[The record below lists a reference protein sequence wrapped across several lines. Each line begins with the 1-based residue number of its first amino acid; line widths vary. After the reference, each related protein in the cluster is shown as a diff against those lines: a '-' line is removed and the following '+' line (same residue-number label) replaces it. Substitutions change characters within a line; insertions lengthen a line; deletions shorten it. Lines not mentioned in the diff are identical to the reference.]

1 MGNPLINCTRS
12 LLTDYDQTP
21 ATTCR
26 CCGTMIIDAREKR
39 KVSSN
44 TVRPLVPILSR
55 LLGEHYRG
63 EKTGTKIQQLLLPSG
78 SFELKFDLCRQLC
91 LYALQRFQ
99 KLETVK
105 SVWKTSVHNDLP

>member
-1 MGNPLINCTRS
+1 
-12 LLTDYDQTP
+12 
-21 ATTCR
+21 
-26 CCGTMIIDAREKR
+26 MIIDARERR

-55 LLGEHYRG
+55 LLEEHYRG

-78 SFELKFDLCRQLC
+78 SFESVDLCRQPC

-105 SVWKTSVHNDLP
+105 SVWKTSVHNNLP